1 MKHIKKYSLFEAKN
15 PADLYSVSYNGIPFK
30 LMESTPEFQEILGL
44 GFENLTT
51 PLIYKRGGIKFA
63 HPIVNA
69 FKNNNPWSTH
79 SEGVDWIQIYNY
91 GTIRTS
97 SSGNPAI
104 LKKGDRELTTLVDYR
119 EKMREVIKYMK
130 KIIAKRQ
137 FGISGTKELDRM
149 SDLSYPEYV
158 IELHKLDPVKTK
170 SIIIDRSNN
179 YFHEGGIEK
188 MAEFINKMME
198 ETPEETIIILK
209 DFWKDPVFK
218 DLQNKINVP
227 ERYKGELGLMSDL
240 KDLGF

>member
-1 MKHIKKYSLFEAKN
+1 
-15 PADLYSVSYNGIPFK
+15 
-30 LMESTPEFQEILGL
+30 
-44 GFENLTT
+44 
-51 PLIYKRGGIKFA
+51 
-63 HPIVNA
+63 
-69 FKNNNPWSTH
+69 
-79 SEGVDWIQIYNY
+79 
-91 GTIRTS
+91 
-97 SSGNPAI
+97 
-104 LKKGDRELTTLVDYR
+104 
-119 EKMREVIKYMK
+119 MREVIKYMK

-170 SIIIDRSNN
+170 SIIIDRSNS
-179 YFHEGGIEK
+179 YFYEGGIEK
-188 MAEFINKMME
+188 MAEVINKMME

-209 DFWKDPVFK
+209 DFWKDPDFK